1 VTEIVYLANEGYDG
15 RIDVIA
21 QRLDEGLTMLASLA
35 SGEEAAEAP
44 KAVMA
49 PAPTMAPTPAPP
61 LTPTQTPSP
70 EQDSVLGMDSGAR
83 SELSKEGR
91 LKITVEQNATDNLAA
106 LQAAL
111 EDAPESAKPALQRA
125 IAIAEERYQRAI
137 EALE

>member
-1 VTEIVYLANEGYDG
+1 
-15 RIDVIA
+15 
-21 QRLDEGLTMLASLA
+21 
-35 SGEEAAEAP
+35 
-44 KAVMA
+44 
-49 PAPTMAPTPAPP
+49 
-61 LTPTQTPSP
+61 
-70 EQDSVLGMDSGAR
+70 MDSGAR